1 MRKLLLGIQGGLIGG
16 ALIGLIEALYVLSS
30 AGAVSDYVA
39 LFYAAV
45 LYGLI
50 GAGMGVG
57 IGVGLVVLSKIW
69 KGMSDAQAWTLGAL
83 GAFLPL
89 GIVIARYVA
98 NKVVY
103 GEQGVPMSGLA
114 VILGGAALIFVLDMW
129 LAPIVLNKTPLRILT
144 EVKGTAALYAV
155 ILAVAAVF
163 SFVPSGEGEEGPV
176 RVARDQGAM
185 GERPNVLLIM
195 VDTLRADY
203 LAPYDEKW
211 EGTQPTIEAL
221 AADSVVF
228 EQAHSNSSWT
238 RASFANV
245 YTSMVPSSHNTALKS
260 SRLPGDVVTLAESMQ
275 EAGYATGGLPN
286 NTNVTSTF
294 GFGQGFDHYPYLAPN
309 MPFWAT
315 ESVYQL
321 SMYAVLR
328 KVAEKAKGD
337 SHQVADFYQPAEV
350 AVTEAQAFIDAQEG
364 DKWFLMV
371 HLMEPHDPYFEH
383 PYNGVAYGRAE
394 HEVPESEKVEYLK
407 DTYAAEIAFM
417 DEQLAPFI
425 AQLKASGQYDNT
437 LIVLSADHG
446 EEFLEHGGWWHG
458 TTLYEEQTHVPLIV
472 KMPNQEHAGTRAPW
486 VVRHIDIAPTISD
499 IAETNTPESWQGRSV
514 VDEDFEAFTAPP
526 PAPEV
531 DEEGNTVVVR
541 RDFVDPRSYD
551 RTVLA
556 EEDFEGNQITA
567 VIQGGW
573 KLIEANEGNP
583 RGLET
588 QELYDLR
595 LDAGEQDNLAASET
609 SQAAALQTVSKM
621 EVAAAKGEAVAA
633 EETEMDAA
641 TEERLRALGYME

>member
-30 AGAVSDYVA
+30 AGSVSDYVA

-50 GAGMGVG
+50 GAGMG
-57 IGVGLVVLSKIW
+57 IGVGVGLMVLSKIW

-114 VILGGAALIFVLDMW
+114 VILGGAAAIFVLDMW
-129 LAPIVLNKTPLRILT
+129 IAPIVLNKTPLRMLT
-144 EVKGTAALYAV
+144 EIKGTAALYAV
-155 ILAVAAVF
+155 ILAIAAVF
-163 SFVPSGEGEEGPV
+163 SFVPSGEGEEGV
-176 RVARDQGAM
+176 QRVARDQGAM

-211 EGTQPTIEAL
+211 AGTQPTIESL

-228 EQAHSNSSWT
+228 EQAHANSSWT

-245 YTSMVPSSHNTALKS
+245 YTSLVPSSHNTALKS
-260 SRLPGDVVTLAESMQ
+260 SRLPGDVVTLAETLQ
-275 EAGYATGGLPN
+275 DAGYATGGLPN

-337 SHQVADFYQPAEV
+337 AHEVADFYQPAEV

-394 HEVPESEKVEYLK
+394 HEVPEAEKVEYLK

-446 EEFLEHGGWWHG
+446 EEFMEHGGWWHA

-472 KMPNQEHAGTRAPW
+472 KLPQQEQAGTRAPW
-486 VVRHIDIAPTISD
+486 VVRHIDIAPTITD
-499 IAETNTPESWQGRSV
+499 IAQATTPELS
-514 VDEDFEAFTAPP
+514 
-526 PAPEV
+526 
-531 DEEGNTVVVR
+531 
-541 RDFVDPRSYD
+541 
-551 RTVLA
+551 
-556 EEDFEGNQITA
+556 
-567 VIQGGW
+567 
-573 KLIEANEGNP
+573 LIHI
-583 RGLET
+583 
-588 QELYDLR
+588 
-595 LDAGEQDNLAASET
+595 
-609 SQAAALQTVSKM
+609 
-621 EVAAAKGEAVAA
+621 
-633 EETEMDAA
+633 
-641 TEERLRALGYME
+641 